1 MVSEE
6 LILLT
11 YILTFNKKSMKKIF
25 IYSLLALASFTTFV
39 SCTNEGDVE
48 YPRVK
53 KTLFVENFTDNTD
66 GTVLNSTGW
75 TNYAQAGTKKF
86 SEEVYQ
92 GNGYAE
98 FTSYGSGQP
107 SNIAWLISPA
117 FDMDK
122 QDGEKLVF
130 QAAHAY
136 LTNTENSLELMVS
149 TDYDGNI
156 ANFNQSSWLSLPVI
170 TPTPSN
176 DFYEYVNSGEVD
188 LSGFN
193 GTLHFAFKVK
203 GSGSNTSLDA
213 TYQIDNI
220 RLYY

>member
-1 MVSEE
+1 
-6 LILLT
+6 
-11 YILTFNKKSMKKIF
+11 MKKT
-25 IYSLLALASFTTFV
+25 ALYTFLVIAGLTTLTN
-39 SCTNEGDVE
+39 CTSDNDVE
-48 YPRVK
+48 NIRVK
-53 KTLFVENFTDNTD
+53 TTLFVENFTDNTD
-66 GTVLNSTGW
+66 GTILNTTGW
-75 TNYAQAGTKKF
+75 TNFAQVGTKKF
-86 SEEVYQ
+86 TEEVYS

-98 FTSYGSGQP
+98 FTSYGSSQA
-107 SNIAWLISPA
+107 SNIAWLISPG
-117 FDMDK
+117 FDMNK

-136 LTNTENSLELMVS
+136 LTSVDNSLELMVS

-156 ANFNQSSWLSLPVI
+156 ANFNQSNWLSLPVT

-188 LSGFN
+188 LSKYN
-193 GTLHFAFKVK
+193 GTLYFAFKVK
-203 GSGSNTSLDA
+203 GSGTNTALDA

>member
-1 MVSEE
+1 
-6 LILLT
+6 
-11 YILTFNKKSMKKIF
+11 MKKIF
-25 IYSLLALASFTTFV
+25 IYSLLALANFATFV
-39 SCTNEGDVE
+39 SCTDEGDVE

-176 DFYEYVNSGEVD
+176 DFYENVNSGEVD

>member
-1 MVSEE
+1 
-6 LILLT
+6 
-11 YILTFNKKSMKKIF
+11 MKKT
-25 IYSLLALASFTTFV
+25 ALYTFLVIAGLTTLTN
-39 SCTNEGDVE
+39 CTSDNDVE
-48 YPRVK
+48 NARVK
-53 KTLFVENFTDNTD
+53 TTLFVENFTDNTD
-66 GTVLNSTGW
+66 GTILNTTGW
-75 TNYAQAGTKKF
+75 TNFAQVGTKKF
-86 SEEVYQ
+86 TEEVYS

-98 FTSYGSGQP
+98 FTSYGSSQA
-107 SNIAWLISPA
+107 SNIAWLISPG
-117 FDMDK
+117 FDMNK

-136 LTNTENSLELMVS
+136 LTSVDNSLELMVS

-156 ANFNQSSWLSLPVI
+156 ANFNQSNWLSLPVT

-188 LSGFN
+188 LSKYN
-193 GTLHFAFKVK
+193 GTLYFAFKVK
-203 GSGSNTSLDA
+203 GSGTNTALDA

>member
-1 MVSEE
+1 
-6 LILLT
+6 
-11 YILTFNKKSMKKIF
+11 MKKIF
-25 IYSLLALASFTTFV
+25 IYSLLALANFATFV
-39 SCTNEGDVE
+39 SCTDEGDVE

-53 KTLFVENFTDNTD
+53 KTLFVENFTDNND

-75 TNYAQAGTKKF
+75 TNYAQTGTKKF

-130 QAAHAY
+130 QAAHAF
-136 LTNTENSLELMVS
+136 LKSIDNSLELMVS

-156 ANFNQSSWLSLPVI
+156 ANFNQSSWLSVPFT
-170 TPTPSN
+170 TPKPNS
-176 DFYEYVNSGEVD
+176 DFYEWVNSGEID
-188 LSGFN
+188 LSNFN
-193 GTLHFAFKVK
+193 GTLHFAFKIK
-203 GSGSNTSLDA
+203 GNGLANSNLTA

>member
-1 MVSEE
+1 MKNIALYKFLVIAG
-6 LILLT
+6 LTIL
-11 YILTFNKKSMKKIF
+11 S
-25 IYSLLALASFTTFV
+25 
-39 SCTNEGDVE
+39 SCSSNNDIENAK
-48 YPRVK
+48 VK
-53 KTLFVENFTDNTD
+53 KTLFVENFSDNTD
-66 GTVLNSTGW
+66 GTTLNTSGW
-75 TNYAQAGTKKF
+75 TNFAQVGTKKF
-86 SEEVYQ
+86 TEEIYS

-98 FTSYGSGQP
+98 FTSYQSGQA

-117 FDMDK
+117 FDMNK

-136 LTNTENSLELMVS
+136 LTTTENSLELMVS

-156 ANFNQSSWLSLPVI
+156 ANFNQSNWLSLPI
-170 TPTPSN
+170 TTPTPSN

-188 LSGFN
+188 LSNFN

-203 GSGSNTSLDA
+203 GSGTNTSQDA